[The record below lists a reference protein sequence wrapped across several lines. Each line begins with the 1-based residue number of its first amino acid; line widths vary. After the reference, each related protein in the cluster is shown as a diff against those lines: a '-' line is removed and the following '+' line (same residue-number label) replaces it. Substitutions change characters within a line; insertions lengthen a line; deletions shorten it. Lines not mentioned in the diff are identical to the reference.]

1 MGENEKTTENAD
13 EDVTV
18 SGRFLTVLFMGFA
31 IIIVGVILV
40 FLASALS
47 GGSGSVG
54 GVIFIGPF
62 PIVFGAG
69 PDATWLIA
77 VGIVIAVLM
86 FVLFFVMRRRMSWK
100 SDD

>member
-1 MGENEKTTENAD
+1 MGL
-13 EDVTV
+13 
-18 SGRFLTVLFMGFA
+18 G

-40 FLASALS
+40 FLAAVLS

-69 PDATWLIA
+69 PDATWLI
-77 VGIVIAVLM
+77 VVSIVIAVLM
-86 FVLFFVMRRRMSWK
+86 FVLFFVLRRRGSWK
-100 SDD
+100 FGD

>member
-1 MGENEKTTENAD
+1 VGL
-13 EDVTV
+13 
-18 SGRFLTVLFMGFA
+18 G

-40 FLASALS
+40 FLAAVLS

-69 PDATWLIA
+69 PDATWLI
-77 VGIVIAVLM
+77 VVSIVIAVLM
-86 FVLFFVMRRRMSWK
+86 FVLFFVLRRRGSWK
-100 SDD
+100 FGD